1 MSDTVDYEKLLASLL
16 PFISPADLTGILDTD
31 GGDTIR
37 AIISN
42 TYDGDDDDA
51 KFSAHR
57 KAYNE
62 RHGAGDDVDA
72 DADDAD
78 YNDYE
83 DGVKDGA
90 YLKDLSPDDE
100 FIKSIYKELEDNSGG
115 SEYHRGLVAGYEKA
129 RSGGA
134 KKADNAQEAIDDT
147 LASVKALSDE
157 RCKEIMTSYDSFGDD
172 EEKIKEFVDSLSDE
186 EYAALY
192 KELAKRE
199 LTPEDVVA
207 TLSPEALDVLK
218 EALSD
223 EAPDKVVVEES
234 EPEEKTSENKN
245 ALARLIGSIKL

>member
-16 PFISPADLTGILDTD
+16 PFISPVDLIDVLDAD

-42 TYDGDDDDA
+42 TYDGDDEDA

-62 RHGAGDDVDA
+62 QHGTSDDDDGDD
-72 DADDAD
+72 D
-78 YNDYE
+78 YN
-83 DGVKDGA
+83 DGVKDGED
-90 YLKDLSPDDE
+90 LKDLSPEDE
-100 FIKSIYKELEDNSGG
+100 FIKSIYKKREDGGKNSD
-115 SEYHRGLVAGYEKA
+115 YYDGLVAGYEKA
-129 RSGGA
+129 RSGGTG
-134 KKADNAQEAIDDT
+134 KKDDAESAIDDT
-147 LASVKALSDE
+147 LNAFKTISDE
-157 RCKEIMTSYDSFGDD
+157 RCKEILDSYDSFDGNED
-172 EEKIKEFVDSLSDE
+172 EMKAFVDSLSDE

-218 EALSD
+218 EALTDNGATD
-223 EAPDKVVVEES
+223 EVKP
-234 EPEEKTSENKN
+234 EPEETSDNKN